1 MSISMESIKDLRA
14 ATGAGIADCKK
25 ALQES
30 DGDMDKAVEFLRK
43 KGLAAAAK
51 KAGRIASEGLVHA
64 YIHAGGRVGVL
75 VEVNCETD
83 FVANTDDFQQLV
95 HDVALHIAAFSP
107 GYVKREEVPEAV
119 VAKEREI
126 YATQAMESGKPEHI
140 AEKITEGRLNK
151 WYGEVCLLEQAW
163 VKDQDR
169 KVQEILTEAIAKI
182 GENISIRRFVRYNLG
197 EGLEKREDDLAA
209 EVAKQIEGA
218 S

>member
-1 MSISMESIKDLRA
+1 MSNMAMIKELRT

-30 DGDMDKAVEFLRK
+30 GDDMEKAVEFLRK

-51 KAGRIASEGLVHA
+51 KAGRIASEGTVHA
-64 YIHAGGRVGVL
+64 YIHGGGRVGVL

-83 FVANTDDFQQLV
+83 FVANTDDFKAFV

-107 GYVKREEVPEAV
+107 DYVKREEVPEAV
-119 VAKEREI
+119 IAKEKEI
-126 YATQAMESGKPEHI
+126 YNTQALESGKPEHI
-140 AEKITEGRLNK
+140 VEKISEGRLNK
-151 WYGEVCLLEQAW
+151 WFGEVCLLEQAW
-163 VKDQDR
+163 VKDGDK
-169 KVQEILTEAIAKI
+169 KVQDVLTETVAKI
-182 GENISIRRFVRYNLG
+182 GENISVRRFVRYNLG

-218 S
+218 K